1 MEIKRVPN
9 DRYPD
14 WCDFKLIFENGII
27 YFMYGGN
34 LDLSFLVIS
43 EEEGTVNFII
53 SPDDME
59 VFTLFNELYNKAINC
74 DVKDKKYV
82 RSTTYKKLFE
92 DGHFSWKSEDQVYED
107 ANQLNIYK
115 EDKCYRLEFV
125 LKNVD
130 FATENAIRI
139 QNSGCR
145 YKPFNLLFLDL
156 YNKLQSI
163 PLTKDEKKD
172 KTFEK

>member
-1 MEIKRVPN
+1 MKIRKVFDERFGVN
-9 DRYPD
+9 DI
-14 WCDFKLIFENGII
+14 DFIFNNGIVK
-27 YFMYGGN
+27 FMFGGN
-34 LDLSFLVIS
+34 LDLTFYVIS

-74 DVKDKKYV
+74 DVKDKKFI

-92 DGHFSWKSEDQVYED
+92 DGYFSWKSEDQVYED

-115 EDKCYRLEFV
+115 EDNCYRLEFV
-125 LKNVD
+125 LKNID

-145 YKPFNLLFLDL
+145 YKPFNTLFLDL
-156 YNKLQSI
+156 YNKLQNI
-163 PLTKDEKKD
+163 PLVKDEEKD
-172 KTFEK
+172 KALNR